1 MSYIH
6 HSRHTH
12 YVKNYSWDSG
22 KNVAVPLLF
31 KYVNPKDWLSGR
43 KSVFCFKTAT
53 VFTFNVSHKL
63 KNYRMEEIKKFIDS
77 IYPMSESDWNCFSS
91 KLHKKKINTN
101 STIIKIGA
109 IENYLSFISEGIVR
123 LYIPKE
129 ESVLTFGFLFENEF
143 VTSYDSFI
151 TQTPSHYQIETLTS
165 TTLWR
170 ISFKDLQEV
179 YKETECGN
187 LIGRRM
193 AENMFLIK
201 SKREIS
207 LLNKT
212 AEERYLD
219 LFTERPKLL
228 KQIPL
233 KYIASYIG
241 VTPQALSRIRKRI
254 N

>member
-1 MSYIH
+1 
-6 HSRHTH
+6 
-12 YVKNYSWDSG
+12 
-22 KNVAVPLLF
+22 
-31 KYVNPKDWLSGR
+31 
-43 KSVFCFKTAT
+43 
-53 VFTFNVSHKL
+53 
-63 KNYRMEEIKKFIDS
+63 MEEIKTFIDS
-77 IYPMSESDWNCFSS
+77 IHPMSDSDWELFSS
-91 KLHKKKINTN
+91 KLHKEQLNKN
-101 STIIKIGA
+101 SNLIKIGEV
-109 IENYLSFISEGIVR
+109 ENYLSFISEGIVR
-123 LYIPKE
+123 FYIPQAE
-129 ESVLTFGFLFENEF
+129 NDLTFGFLFENQF
-143 VTSYDSFI
+143 VTAYDSFI
-151 TQTPSHYQIETLTS
+151 TQSPSHYQIETLTK

-179 YKETECGN
+179 YKETTSGN
-187 LIGRRM
+187 IIGRRM

-219 LFTERPKLL
+219 LFLERPKLL

-254 N
+254 I

>member
-1 MSYIH
+1 
-6 HSRHTH
+6 
-12 YVKNYSWDSG
+12 
-22 KNVAVPLLF
+22 
-31 KYVNPKDWLSGR
+31 
-43 KSVFCFKTAT
+43 
-53 VFTFNVSHKL
+53 
-63 KNYRMEEIKKFIDS
+63 MEEIKKFIDN
-77 IYPMSESDWNCFSS
+77 IYPMSDSDWDFFSS
-91 KLHKKKINTN
+91 KLHKEEFKKN
-101 STIIKIGA
+101 STLIKIGE

-123 LYIPKE
+123 FYIPQE
-129 ESVLTFGFLFENEF
+129 DSELTFGFLFKNEF
-143 VTSYDSFI
+143 VTAYDSFI
-151 TQTPSHYQIETLTS
+151 TQTPSHYQIETLTNA
-165 TTLWR
+165 TLWR

-179 YKETECGN
+179 YKETESGN

-219 LFTERPKLL
+219 LFLERPKLL

-254 N
+254 T

>member
-1 MSYIH
+1 MS
-6 HSRHTH
+6 
-12 YVKNYSWDSG
+12 D
-22 KNVAVPLLF
+22 
-31 KYVNPKDWLSGR
+31 
-43 KSVFCFKTAT
+43 
-53 VFTFNVSHKL
+53 
-63 KNYRMEEIKKFIDS
+63 
-77 IYPMSESDWNCFSS
+77 SDWDCFSS
-91 KLHKKKINTN
+91 KLHKSTVNKN

-129 ESVLTFGFLFENEF
+129 ESDLTFGFVFKNEF
-143 VTSYDSFI
+143 VTAYDSFI

-165 TTLWR
+165 TTMWR

-179 YKETECGN
+179 YKQTESGN

-254 N
+254 T